1 MTEAVA
7 AVAAAA
13 AAGEAV
19 AVGEGDWKNNPDEGN
34 RDSIAGGM
42 NVAHLK

>member
-7 AVAAAA
+7 AVVAAV
-13 AAGEAV
+13 AAGKAV
-19 AVGEGDWKNNPDEGN
+19 AAGEGDWKNNPAEGDRN
-34 RDSIAGGM
+34 SIAGGM